1 MTELETLLLNAL
13 DELQQQH
20 DRRQQI
26 YQQEQQVL
34 REMFG
39 RIMQDNQS
47 LKEQLDTLNGHVA
60 SLQKQLARFSPS

>member
-26 YQQEQQVL
+26 YQQEQQAL
-34 REMFG
+34 RNMFG

-47 LKEQLDTLNGHVA
+47 LKEQLDTLNGHVV
-60 SLQKQLARFSPS
+60 SLQKQLARLSPS

>member
-1 MTELETLLLNAL
+1 MTELETLLLSAL

-26 YQQEQQVL
+26 YQQEQQAL

-47 LKEQLDTLNGHVA
+47 LREQLDILNGHVA
-60 SLQKQLARFSPS
+60 SLQKQLARFSPF

>member
-13 DELQQQH
+13 NELQQQH

-26 YQQEQQVL
+26 YQQEQQAL
-34 REMFG
+34 RNMFEH
-39 RIMQDNQS
+39 IVQDNQS
-47 LKEQLDTLNGHVA
+47 LREQLDTLNGHVA

>member
-26 YQQEQQVL
+26 YQQEQRVL

-47 LKEQLDTLNGHVA
+47 LKEQLDTLNRHVA
-60 SLQKQLARFSPS
+60 FLQKQLARFSPS

>member
-26 YQQEQQVL
+26 YQQEQQAL
-34 REMFG
+34 RDMFG
-39 RIMQDNQS
+39 RIVQDNQS
-47 LKEQLDTLNGHVA
+47 LKEQLDILNGHVA
-60 SLQKQLARFSPS
+60 SLQQQLARFSPS